1 MMTETII
8 IAPFTADLEAY
19 LKNTNMDYE
28 RADEN
33 KLFIYTS
40 DYIAPDHK
48 AVDPLIAELVK
59 YINEDCII
67 EGYYDHG
74 GNSGS
79 TMKFRFEYLNGNL
92 KKYLSDWLDFLPVD
106 NFEDYEE
113 FCEEYEDRFSEEEYE
128 AFLEEDVV
136 YLLDGGDGD
145 AVTEEQIPITE
156 YPLSI

>member
-1 MMTETII
+1 MMTETMI

-28 RADEN
+28 MADEN
-33 KLFIYTS
+33 KLLIYTS

-79 TMKFRFEYLNGNL
+79 TMKFRFVSQNGNL

-106 NFEDYEE
+106 SFADYEE

-136 YLLDGGDGD
+136 YLLDGGD
-145 AVTEEQIPITE
+145 AVTEDQIPMTE
-156 YPLSI
+156 YSLIL